1 MNLTRK
7 KTIIRRSLD
16 LAMTLLSVLL
26 MGGLFLFPS
35 DVVHEVLGAL
45 LILLWVVHNIL
56 NRNFYKSL
64 FKGRYTPFR
73 IVLTVINAALLALC
87 VLLAVSGIM
96 LSNHLFI
103 FFGIE
108 HGMSFARKAHLVASH
123 WYYIL
128 IALHFSLHIGAVF
141 GGLKLNEKPRPV
153 RVIVNCAAGAV
164 SLYGLFSFVR
174 LGLWKY
180 LFLLQEFFFFDTQH
194 GIALF
199 LLDYISIF
207 VMLCGVEFF
216 IHKII
221 SKKSNY

>member
-1 MNLTRK
+1 MNK
-7 KTIIRRSLD
+7 KIILRRALD
-16 LAMTLLSVLL
+16 LAMTILSVLL

-45 LILLWVVHNIL
+45 LILLWAVHNIL
-56 NRNFYKSL
+56 NRNFYKSV

-96 LSNHLFI
+96 LSNHLFV
-103 FFGIE
+103 FLGIE

-141 GGLKLNEKPRPV
+141 GGLKLNEKSLAH
-153 RVIVNCAAGAV
+153 RVIINCVVGAV
-164 SLYGLFSFVR
+164 SLYGLFAFVR

-180 LFLLQEFFFFDTQH
+180 LFLTQQFFFFDMEK
-194 GIALF
+194 GF
-199 LLDYISIF
+199 LLFVVDYVSVF
-207 VMLCGVEFF
+207 VMFAAVGYWGRLLE
-216 IHKII
+216 KL
-221 SKKSNY
+221 